1 MKCQFV
7 HRDRVNHEIGVLC
20 FVIGISRATYY
31 RWLQDDGL
39 PSQKR
44 DTQLLSHITEQFS
57 ESDETYG
64 ARRVH
69 AALRKKGIRV
79 SRGRVSRIMQN
90 HGLHAVRPKRH
101 IRTTNSKH
109 EYPVAD
115 NLLDRDFSP
124 GSTGLNCRWTGD
136 VTYIDTREDWLY
148 LAVILDLASRRVVGY
163 AMSANN
169 DRHLVLDALRMAA
182 AKRPNRSEKLIFHS
196 DRGST
201 YAATDCRKAL
211 ESLGIQCSM
220 SDVGECLDNAT
231 TESFNATIK
240 RELIDRREW
249 KSHDEVAVEIIRY
262 IEQWYNPR
270 RLHSS
275 LKYQSPVEREIALI
289 TAQMKPGD
297 PSNADSSVTAPG

>member
-1 MKCQFV
+1 VKCQFV
-7 HRDRVNHEIGVLC
+7 HRERINHEIGMLC
-20 FVIGISRATYY
+20 FVLDIARATYY
-31 RWLQDDGL
+31 RWLQNDGL
-39 PSQKR
+39 PSQKQ
-44 DTQLLSHITEQFS
+44 DAQLLSRITEHFS
-57 ESDETYG
+57 GSDATYG

-69 AALRKKGIRV
+69 AALRKIGIRV
-79 SRGRVSRIMQN
+79 SRARVSRIMQE
-90 HGLHAVRPKRH
+90 HDLHAVHPKRRV
-101 IRTTNSKH
+101 RTTNSKH
-109 EYPVAD
+109 EYPIAE
-115 NLLDRDFSP
+115 NLLDRNFSP
-124 GSTGLNCRWTGD
+124 DTTGLNCRWTGD
-136 VTYIDTREDWLY
+136 VTYIDTKEGWLY

-182 AKRPNRSEKLIFHS
+182 EKRPNRSAKLIFHS

-201 YAATDCRKAL
+201 YAATECRQAL

-240 RELIDRREW
+240 RELIDRHEW
-249 KSHDEVAVEIIRY
+249 KSHDDVAVAVVRY

-289 TAQMKPGD
+289 TAQANTGGTSGTNKE
-297 PSNADSSVTAPG
+297 PSG

>member
-1 MKCQFV
+1 
-7 HRDRVNHEIGVLC
+7 VNHEIGILC

-31 RWLQDDGL
+31 RWLRDGGL
-39 PSQKR
+39 PSQKH
-44 DTQLLSHITEQFS
+44 DAQLLSHITEQFS
-57 ESDETYG
+57 ESDATYG

-69 AALRKKGIRV
+69 AALRKNGIRV
-79 SRGRVSRIMQN
+79 SRARVSRIMQT
-90 HGLHAVRPKRH
+90 HDLHAVRPKRRV
-101 IRTTNSKH
+101 RTTNSKH

-124 GSTGLNCRWTGD
+124 SSTGLNCRWTGD
-136 VTYIDTREDWLY
+136 VTYIDTREGWLY

-169 DRHLVLDALRMAA
+169 DRFLVLDALRMAA
-182 AKRPNRSEKLIFHS
+182 ARRQNRSAKLIFHS

-201 YAATDCRKAL
+201 YAASDCREAL
-211 ESLGIQCSM
+211 DLLGIQCSM

-249 KSHDEVAVEIIRY
+249 SSHDEVAVEIVRY

-289 TAQMKPGD
+289 TAQTKD
-297 PSNADSSVTAPG
+297 VEPSNSSTDSSVTPPG